1 MKPSFAFNQS
11 ASHPNT
17 NCSVVRTHYAHLA
30 TRTRCYGQAHTSTV
44 DHLQVSYD
52 LISVNIYQ
60 NNLSELAYLLRLL
73 KRLSESHKWITLI
86 APPANFSLSL
96 FTQAGID
103 QSQIRIAR
111 PTASHNAAALMAKA
125 LKSDTS
131 AAVIGFGHFN
141 QFANI
146 IANQPE
152 PHTPSFVISGI
163 PEQLH

>member
-1 MKPSFAFNQS
+1 MKQSFAINQS
-11 ASHPNT
+11 TSLNNT
-17 NCSVVRTHYAHLA
+17 NGSVVRAYYAQSA
-30 TRTRCYGQAHTSTV
+30 AGKRCYDQTHKSTV
-44 DHLQVSYD
+44 DHTQVSYD
-52 LISVNIYQ
+52 LVSVNVYQ

-73 KRLSESHKWITLI
+73 KRLSENHKWITLI

-111 PTASHNAAALMAKA
+111 PTASHNATALMAKA
-125 LKSDTS
+125 LESDTS
-131 AAVIGFGHFN
+131 AAVIAFGHFN

-152 PHTPSFVISGI
+152 PHTPGFVICGI
-163 PEQLH
+163 PDQLH